1 MPDDRTGAANRD
13 LTLDAIVASA
23 AEARKQLGKLE
34 HRLQGGIDDI
44 DFVAFAQNRPLTE
57 AEREQRRQLR
67 ASQTEV
73 RDAFVQLAF
82 VTLQRLDNSIEILSL
97 NQRMQTIQK
106 NLADDLE
113 TLKNIEMIA
122 DTVAKVSDSIAKVVA
137 QIAEKAADVVL

>member
-1 MPDDRTGAANRD
+1 MPQDSTGTANGD

-44 DFVAFAQNRPLTE
+44 DFVAFAENRPLTKE
-57 AEREQRRQLR
+57 ERAQRTQLR

-82 VTLQRLDNSIEILSL
+82 VTLQRLDNSSEILSL
-97 NQRMQTIQK
+97 NKRMQAIHK
-106 NLADDLE
+106 NLSDDLE
-113 TLKNIEMIA
+113 ALKKMERLANTL
-122 DTVAKVSDSIAKVVA
+122 AKVSDSVAQVVA
-137 QIAEKAADVVL
+137 KIAEKAADVLL